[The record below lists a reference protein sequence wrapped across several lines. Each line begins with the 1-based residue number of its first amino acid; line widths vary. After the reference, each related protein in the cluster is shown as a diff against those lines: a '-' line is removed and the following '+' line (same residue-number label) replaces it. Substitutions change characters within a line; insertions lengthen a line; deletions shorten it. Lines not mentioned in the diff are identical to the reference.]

1 MANFKDKVQQKEEQ
15 KVAREELAE
24 QKKQEAIIE
33 EQKVVALNNKFSD
46 KLLVE
51 EVTNKIKEEIT
62 EDFRKELEAGL
73 RREIEESVRND
84 VSKQVEKELAK
95 NLDERILESNKSIV
109 DTMSKVIE
117 KLDKLNEGLNIEV
130 PTPIVHVN
138 MPTVTR
144 KVNRNKEGLVESI
157 TEEFDDNEEG

>member
-1 MANFKDKVQQKEEQ
+1 MANFKDKVQQTTEQ
-15 KVAREELAE
+15 KVAREDLAE
-24 QKKQEAIIE
+24 KKKQEAIVE

-46 KLLVE
+46 KLLIE
-51 EVTNKIKEEIT
+51 EVTNKIKQEIT

-73 RREIEESVRND
+73 RKEIAESVKAEVVTD
-84 VSKQVEKELAK
+84 VTKTLAK
-95 NLDERILESNKSIV
+95 NLDTRIIESNASIV
-109 DTMSKVIE
+109 NVMNKVLA

-138 MPTVTR
+138 MPSVTR

-157 TEEFDDNEEG
+157 TEEFDDSGE